1 MEIKDRLIAIRESRG
16 YSKKTV
22 SEMTKIP
29 YSTYVKYESGE
40 RKDVSMQA
48 LCKLAD
54 FYGVTAD
61 YLLGREPKEEQP
73 IDYEEVKKKI
83 TEIIERIESLPPKDQ
98 AFMIK
103 IARMLNG
110 TEQYV
115 SAELQPVAKKPEIQ
129 QNTNQ
134 KKDDEYIVQTT
145 TVGKEMDRLE
155 AEQARRIADAKAKKN
170 AV

>member
-83 TEIIERIESLPPKDQ
+83 TEIIERIENLPPEYQ

-103 IARMLNG
+103 IVHMLNG
-110 TEQYV
+110 TQQDV
-115 SAELQPVAKKPEIQ
+115 SAELHPVVKKPEIQ
-129 QNTNQ
+129 QTQ
-134 KKDDEYIVQTT
+134 KKDDSDEYIVQTT
-145 TVGKEMDRLE
+145 TVGKEMDRME
-155 AEQARRIADAKAKKN
+155 AEQARKIADARTKKN